1 MAKKNRKR
9 PSQFQNPLLSNASKT
24 LFANIRFVSIDEKVK
39 TIVVTSTGMDEGKT
53 QVSTNIACAIAG
65 SGKKV
70 LIVDTDMR
78 RRCIAGLLDIH
89 TECGLYSVLVGQA
102 PLKSAIY
109 PTDRPN
115 LYFMDTEPNIP
126 SPPDALSTKR
136 VSALVDTLREMF
148 DYVIF
153 DSPPIGLFVDAAII
167 SNLVDGTLYVIR
179 ERAAKRDDV
188 VAGVQQ
194 LKAANARILG
204 SVITFS
210 REEANNDYYYAYY
223 NSDGKRVSRK
233 DREKQLMDNPNAR
246 DLAADDIG
254 QWARKAGI
262 DPKQAERREAGARP
276 RRQGANAGAGA
287 GMGAGVNPN
296 ANAGAGVPAT
306 ASQQRAAQANGD
318 EQFPPGAF
326 KPAVPRRADGRAPR
340 HKNTRI

>member
-53 QVSTNIACAIAG
+53 QVSTNLACAIAS

-78 RRCIAGLLDIH
+78 RRCIAGLLGIH

-115 LYFMDTEPNIP
+115 LYFMDSEPNIP
-126 SPPDALSTKR
+126 SPPDVLSTKR
-136 VSALVDTLREMF
+136 FTALVDTLREMF

-188 VAGVQQ
+188 AAGVQQ

-223 NSDGKRVSRK
+223 NSEGKRVSRK
-233 DREKQLMDNPNAR
+233 DREKQRSL
-246 DLAADDIG
+246 
-254 QWARKAGI
+254 
-262 DPKQAERREAGARP
+262 RETR
-276 RRQGANAGAGA
+276 
-287 GMGAGVNPN
+287 
-296 ANAGAGVPAT
+296 
-306 ASQQRAAQANGD
+306 
-318 EQFPPGAF
+318 FPSEL
-326 KPAVPRRADGRAPR
+326 
-340 HKNTRI
+340 